1 MGMSLGCDPNKD
13 LDHQTN
19 NGKSADSQAKLG
31 GSAAFRH
38 SASWGLIWQ
47 QRDPTLLALFASS
60 ACFSLA
66 LSSRWLAS
74 QRPRRWPPAALGS
87 YRPRSRQARRDD
99 ESARGVR
106 RLPPMGSDWPCS
118 AHVTAPCPITVF

>member
-66 LSSRWLAS
+66 GFPTPTEVASSNSGLLPSSQQAS
-74 QRPRRWPPAALGS
+74 PEGRRVRPRNPPSSPKGL
-87 YRPRSRQARRDD
+87 
-99 ESARGVR
+99 
-106 RLPPMGSDWPCS
+106 
-118 AHVTAPCPITVF
+118 